1 MPVQITDKLPG
12 ERGPYLSEVVGSLEK
27 KAAFMP
33 ARQKERDAIP
43 QEASNI
49 PSGLNLTEDI
59 DMVWPLS
66 VCLSS

>member
-1 MPVQITDKLPG
+1 MFMFMFMHARR
-12 ERGPYLSEVVGSLEK
+12 ERK
-27 KAAFMP
+27 K
-33 ARQKERDAIP
+33 KKKKKGTLP
-43 QEASNI
+43 QEASNV